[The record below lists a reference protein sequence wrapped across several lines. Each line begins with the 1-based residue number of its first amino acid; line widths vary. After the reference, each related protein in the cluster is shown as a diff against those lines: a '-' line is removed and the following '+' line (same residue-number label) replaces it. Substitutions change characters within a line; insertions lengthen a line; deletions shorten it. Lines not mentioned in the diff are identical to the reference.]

1 MLKPVLQDAAFLAD
15 IQTARRTPD
24 SLHLWWLGQSGFLIQ
39 WNQRHALLDPY
50 LSDSLTHKY
59 AATDKPHV
67 RLTERV
73 IAPENLSFVDVITSS
88 HNHTDHLDAETL
100 RPILQ
105 HDPQVPLLVPAANRA
120 FAAERLQV
128 PSESLRAL
136 DAGQSV
142 ALGGF
147 RFHAIPAAHNTL
159 ERDAEGRHKFL
170 GYIVEAG
177 PWKIYHSGDT
187 LLYEGIENWLRP
199 AGIDVALLPINGDRP
214 ERRVAGNLD
223 GRQAA
228 QLAHA
233 IGARIVIPCHFDMF
247 AFNTASPADFV
258 NECRRLGQTHLVMRN
273 GERWDSSSLPT

>member
-1 MLKPVLQDAAFLAD
+1 MIKPVLQDAAFLAD

-39 WNQRHALLDPY
+39 WNQHHALLDPY

-88 HNHTDHLDAETL
+88 HNHTDHLDAKTL

-105 HDPQVPLLVPAANRA
+105 LNPQVPLLVPAANRA

-128 PSESLRAL
+128 PPESLHAL

-199 AGIDVALLPINGDRP
+199 AGIDVALLPINGDKP

-233 IGARIVIPCHFDMF
+233 IEARIVIPCHFEMF

-258 NECRRLGQTHLVMRN
+258 NECHRLGQTHLVMRN
-273 GERWDSSSLPT
+273 GERWDSSSLLT